1 LRFLVPD
8 IKKLDYLIMV
18 KKEINDAQYLE
29 ILEEISNLFQE
40 IDRRYENIK

>member
-1 LRFLVPD
+1 
-8 IKKLDYLIMV
+8 MV